1 MKSYILAH
9 DLGTTNHKCTV
20 FQDNGKIIASSTRLT
35 VTKYGEDGVAEQDP
49 KGWWRNV
56 VETTKEVLQTVAP
69 TNIAVVS
76 FSAHMNGCLPV
87 NKDGDVLYNSIIHA
101 DSRSNSIKPDVF
113 QIIDENQLY
122 KLTGN
127 RIDAHYPVL
136 KIYWLKKYLPEVYK
150 NTAYFLQ
157 AKDYLAYRMTGTL
170 GVTDYSDASLTGMM
184 NLTKREW
191 EYALFSDLKLSQNK
205 MPDILPSSSI
215 IGHIK
220 KEIHEET
227 GLLQGTPV
235 VIGGGD
241 GACATIGAGCFNIGD
256 SYINIGTTAW
266 VSKVTNEPF
275 IDSNK
280 RVFTICDLNEQHF
293 NVLGTMK
300 TAGAAYEW
308 AIKQFTT
315 LSEWGKLESKLEYG
329 SFEKIL
335 NKVPPGANGVI
346 FHPYLLGE
354 RSPIWNDMIRSSF
367 FGISLNHN
375 RFDLLKAVLE
385 GVSYSLAGI
394 AEILSFSDPVTK
406 FNLIGGMSKNKVF
419 NQVLSD
425 VLQRP
430 VYVSEK
436 SSEATS
442 LGAAIAGGVGV
453 GLYRNY
459 EEGKRIIRFK
469 EQYDPLEKHSE
480 IYQQRIKIFKELYL
494 RLKDLDLR
502 ILGE

>member
-20 FQDNGKIIASSTRLT
+20 FQDDGTIIATSTRLT
-35 VTKYGEDGVAEQDP
+35 VTKYGEGGVAEQDP
-49 KGWWRNV
+49 NGWWDNV
-56 VETTKEVLQTVAP
+56 IETTKEVLQNVAP

-87 NKDGDVLYNSIIHA
+87 NKDGEVLYNSIIHA
-101 DSRSNSIKPDVF
+101 DSRSKSVEPDVF
-113 QIIDENQLY
+113 QILNENHLY
-122 KLTGN
+122 KITGN

-150 NTAYFLQ
+150 KTAYFLQ

-184 NLTKREW
+184 NLTKKEW
-191 EYALFSDLKLSQNK
+191 EYPLFSELKLSQNK
-205 MPDILPSSSI
+205 MPDILPSSSV

-220 KEIHEET
+220 KDVHEET
-227 GLLQGTPV
+227 GLRQGTPV

-241 GACATIGAGCFNIGD
+241 GACATIGAGCFSVGD

-275 IDSNK
+275 IDSDK
-280 RVFTICDLNEQHF
+280 RVFTICDLNEKHY

-308 AIKQFTT
+308 AIKQFST
-315 LSEWGKLESKLEYG
+315 LTDWVNLESKPEYER
-329 SFEKIL
+329 FEKL
-335 NKVPPGANGVI
+335 LLKVPPGANGVI
-346 FHPYLLGE
+346 YHPYLLGE

-367 FGISLNHN
+367 FGIGLNHN

-385 GVSYSLAGI
+385 GISFSLTGI
-394 AEILSFSDPVTK
+394 AEILNYSDPVTK
-406 FNLIGGMSKNKVF
+406 YNLIGGMSNNKVF

-430 VYVSEK
+430 VYLSEK

-453 GLYRNY
+453 GLFRNY
-459 EEGKRIIRFK
+459 EEGKKLIRFK
-469 EQYDPLEKHSE
+469 EHYEPLEKHGD
-480 IYQQRIKIFKELYL
+480 IYQQRLKIFKELYVK
-494 RLKDLDLR
+494 LKDIDLR
-502 ILGE
+502 I